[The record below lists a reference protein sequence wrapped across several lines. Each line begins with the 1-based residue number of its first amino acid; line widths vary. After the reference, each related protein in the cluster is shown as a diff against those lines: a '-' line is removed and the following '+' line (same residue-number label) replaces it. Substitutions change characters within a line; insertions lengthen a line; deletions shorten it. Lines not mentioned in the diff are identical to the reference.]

1 MLVSSNNPSI
11 AIGYTKFL
19 WSDEEERSLSARDA
33 NQINKKH
40 INQIVSRHKKL

>member
-19 WSDEEERSLSARDA
+19 WSDEEERSLSA

-40 INQIVSRHKKL
+40 INQIVSRAQKL